1 MGVHI
6 VSVLANIHYQII
18 TTSGVQLQPQVDKSG
33 YIIPLPDPQRAP
45 GPYVE
50 EVISQW
56 SAGSGLH
63 PPTWREL
70 LQVLQDIGQL
80 ELRQQIEAFMKGM
93 CTDMYTCIVTT
104 FIFSFD
110 SNKQNIEMCN
120 ILNIYNHL
128 YFAGELK

>member
-1 MGVHI
+1 MCTIASEIILV
-6 VSVLANIHYQII
+6 NYQLT
-18 TTSGVQLQPQVDKSG
+18 TTSGVQLQPQFDKIG
-33 YIIPLPDPQRAP
+33 CIIPLPDPQRAP

-56 SAGSGLH
+56 SAGSGLR

-70 LQVLQDIGQL
+70 LQDLQDIGQL

-93 CTDMYTCIVTT
+93 CTDMYTYIVTT

-110 SNKQNIEMCN
+110 SINGQF
-120 ILNIYNHL
+120 LL
-128 YFAGELK
+128 FSSF